1 MSQSTDILLNCA
13 EVHNDN
19 HSTVIT
25 LPDNSIQTEK
35 LHRIYTLLQ
44 KLVRKKSL
52 PFNIL
57 ANHSGYKQTCHI
69 VEVLDIIHLLDQI
82 PNVFLE
88 GRKLHPLITH
98 FQKTLKRYN
107 FHCRIHN
114 GAITKGDATNTAIML
129 NKLVSEY
136 RDEVIKPEFRQELRK
151 YQRNSVKN
159 LKGITNYIQHLF
171 NQHAR
176 LLVIRLDLSW
186 AKVHTGSITPEI
198 ARQQRQQLLRNMKR
212 NRLFKHVL
220 GMVWKL
226 EYGPDRGFHY
236 HTLFFLD
243 GNKTRSDISIC
254 TQFGEYWA
262 KVITKGKGTYFNC
275 NAQHERYEKPGTG
288 MVKYG
293 DILKQEGL
301 QRAVAYLT
309 KIDTF
314 ARLALPGNART
325 FGRGEIKVVK
335 TKSKR
340 GRKRTQPP

>member
-13 EVHNDN
+13 EIHNGN

-25 LPDNSIQTEK
+25 LSDSSIHTEK
-35 LHRIYTLLQ
+35 LHRIYTVLQ

-98 FQKTLKRYN
+98 FQQTLKRYD
-107 FHCRIHN
+107 FYCRIHN

-151 YQRNSVKN
+151 YQRNSMKN
-159 LKGITNYIQHLF
+159 LKGVTNYIQHLF
-171 NQHAR
+171 TRHAR
-176 LLVIRLDLSW
+176 LLVIRLDLAWGKAHSS
-186 AKVHTGSITPEI
+186 SITPEI
-198 ARQQRQQLLRNMKR
+198 AKQQRQQLLRNMKR
-212 NRLFKHVL
+212 KRLFKNVL

-243 GNKTRSDISIC
+243 GNKSR
-254 TQFGEYWA
+254 
-262 KVITKGKGTYFNC
+262 
-275 NAQHERYEKPGTG
+275 
-288 MVKYG
+288 
-293 DILKQEGL
+293 
-301 QRAVAYLT
+301 
-309 KIDTF
+309 
-314 ARLALPGNART
+314 
-325 FGRGEIKVVK
+325 
-335 TKSKR
+335 
-340 GRKRTQPP
+340 